1 MNKILKFIKSL
12 GLELDEEIIKGIRK
26 VGMLKI
32 ILGIVVF
39 FIIQNLVLS
48 FGSEDDLFK
57 FYSISILVLIIFL
70 VLLSQELKAVSKI
83 KFLIDCGGQ
92 ILALLISLVFTV
104 TLIYG
109 IITWVID
116 AFNWVIN
123 VFN

>member
-12 GLELDEEIIKGIRK
+12 GLEIDEEIIKVIRTVGI
-26 VGMLKI
+26 LKI
-32 ILGIVVF
+32 ILGIVGF
-39 FIIQNLVLS
+39 FIIQNLVSS

-57 FYSISILVLIIFL
+57 FYSISILVLIISL

-83 KFLIDCGGQ
+83 KFLIDSGGQ

-104 TLIYG
+104 TLIYW

-123 VFN
+123 LFS